1 MIMRSKILTII
12 AIISL
17 FSCEI
22 EKIEENPKKEDNPVV
37 MVEGEKDKPKPK
49 PKKVYKSKFEPL
61 YDTYKEIV
69 LFRLREKAKKD
80 NITNKE
86 IELRM
91 DSYEAMFKDLEII
104 NNFDNELIKFTENLA
119 EQSIISVDSTGSKYI
134 IRLK

>member
-1 MIMRSKILTII
+1 MIKSRILAIMM
-12 AIISL
+12 IISL

-22 EKIEENPKKEDNPVV
+22 EKIEETPKKEDNPVV
-37 MVEGEKDKPKPK
+37 MVEGEKNKPKPK

-104 NNFDNELIKFTENLA
+104 KNFDNEIIIFTENLA
-119 EQSIISVDSTGSKYI
+119 EKSIISVDSTGSKYVI
-134 IRLK
+134 KLK